1 MRFAGGLVVGLLVG
15 GAAGAG
21 GMYWYT
27 LERHAAVAPEQP
39 GTPPAT
45 PPAKGKRPRRAVAAR
60 DSGDE
65 APPVVTA
72 ADLAVRSEGD
82 SLRAGATTLDMAAGG
97 AEPRDLSQEE
107 IDGTFAR
114 RADAIIACI
123 TAARGEAEVNGR
135 VVAGVVVGADGRV
148 TRTRVEAPAY
158 LLRRGLGGCAR
169 RELAAL
175 RFPATGRETVVTV
188 PFDVRD

>member
-1 MRFAGGLVVGLLVG
+1 VRFAGGLVLGLIVG

-21 GMYWYT
+21 GMYLHVT
-27 LERHAAVAPEQP
+27 RAPAVTPSPAEPP
-39 GTPPAT
+39 PPA
-45 PPAKGKRPRRAVAAR
+45 PPAKRKPRRAAAP
-60 DSGDE
+60 SAGDE
-65 APPVVTA
+65 APPVVSA
-72 ADLAVRSEGD
+72 ADLRIAAEGD
-82 SLRAGATTLDMAAGG
+82 TLRAAPLALDLGAG
-97 AEPRDLSQEE
+97 APEPRDLAQDE

-114 RADAIIACI
+114 RAGAIIACI
-123 TAARGEAEVNGR
+123 TAARGQAPVNGR

-148 TRTRVEAPAY
+148 TRSRVEAPAY

-188 PFDVRD
+188 PFDVEE